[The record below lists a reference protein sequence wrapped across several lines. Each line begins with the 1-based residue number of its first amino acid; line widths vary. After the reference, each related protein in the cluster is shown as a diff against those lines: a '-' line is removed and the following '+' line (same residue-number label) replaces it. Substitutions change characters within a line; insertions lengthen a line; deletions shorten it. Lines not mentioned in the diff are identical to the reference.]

1 MKRIILLA
9 LMASVATTVHAQT
22 QPVPAS
28 DIENAVRISAPLN
41 TIELPSKPRHL
52 FRGDFDNY
60 RGTYDLSNGG
70 EIMLTQRGQRIYA
83 TLNGGQEKELVA
95 AAHNV
100 FVAKDR
106 NLKITLVP
114 EMNHQMSGEVLIR
127 HQRRVAGAD
136 IDGQWQIVR
145 LALR

>member
-1 MKRIILLA
+1 MKRIILLVLVA
-9 LMASVATTVHAQT
+9 GVASTVQAQN

-41 TIELPSKPRHL
+41 TIELPGKPRHL
-52 FRGDFDNY
+52 FRGDFDSY

-70 EIMLTQRGQRIYA
+70 ELMLTQRGKRIYA
-83 TLNGGQEKELVA
+83 TLGGGQERELVA

-106 NLKITLVP
+106 NLKITLVQ
-114 EMNHQMSGEVLIR
+114 EINHQMSGEVLIR
-127 HQRRVAGAD
+127 HPRKVADMSIGAEGR
-136 IDGQWQIVR
+136 IER
-145 LALR
+145 LAVR